1 MNVLEYVFKPE
12 ALYAIDDVAGEL
24 GVSRARLDDEI
35 RKGRIRI
42 IRLGRVRL
50 VLGHSLLAWL
60 AAAET
65 TGGHNA
71 QSERHRRNSN
81 PSGGQKSSVCTD
93 AASSALDVRKE
104 GSVE

>member
-35 RKGRIRI
+35 RNGRIRI

-50 VLGHSLLAWL
+50 VLGHALLEWL

-65 TGGHNA
+65 
-71 QSERHRRNSN
+71 
-81 PSGGQKSSVCTD
+81 SGGQKCKSVAASQKPRSYSDRSRTD
-93 AASSALDVRKE
+93 CNDVASSAHVVERE